1 MRTTALQGLRTRPL
15 AVLLLLAAANAC
27 AQDADLTTLPLE
39 QLMSME
45 FFSASRFNQKA
56 TQAPSNVTVLTSADI
71 RAYGWRTLADALRS
85 VRGLYTSNDRS
96 YSYLG
101 ARGFL
106 RPGDLNTRFLL
117 QIDGTRINDPVFH
130 QAQLG
135 AEFPL
140 DLELVDRIEF
150 VPGPGS
156 SVYGSNAFFGVINVI
171 TRRAP
176 DLEGARATLESGQ
189 AGARS
194 GGVSYG
200 WRNSDAELLIAANHG
215 ISDGRDLYFPEF
227 GGTAQGLDWER
238 YSRLFARGQWGR
250 WSMALIDGKR
260 TKGMPTASYG
270 QPFNVPGG
278 QTMDELRLAEV
289 GYRNTILPLHGELTA
304 RLFHS
309 DYRYDGH
316 FVNQDPFGT
325 INLDRTRARW
335 WGADVSLFVQASA
348 AHKVVIGAE
357 YQYNHHVVQQNF
369 DTEPFVSY
377 LDDRSQGK
385 RFGIYGQDE
394 ITLAEGVLLNAGL
407 RYDRESSSGGVFN
420 PRLALIAEV
429 AQGTT
434 LKAIYGSAFR
444 APNSYELFYG
454 IDTEGGQLANPNLG
468 RERIRSHELSLVRQL
483 GASAR
488 VTVTAYANEASGLVT
503 EVEDEDFG
511 LPIFRNL
518 GRAHA
523 RGIELEYERSFA
535 GGASLRTSVSRQRVT
550 GGTAEVNSPRWL
562 AKLNASGKIAGA
574 WHAGL
579 EGQYVSS
586 RKLLDGGA
594 TKGFVLA
601 NLNLFSIGLS
611 RHVDASFGVQNLFDR
626 RYADPSSLG
635 LTQRSIEQDGRR
647 LYVRLKASY

>member
-1 MRTTALQGLRTRPL
+1 MRITALQGLRYRPL
-15 AVLLLLAAANAC
+15 AVLLLAATNAC

-45 FFSASRFNQKA
+45 VFSASRFNQKA

-85 VRGLYTSNDRS
+85 IRGLYTSNDRS

-117 QIDGTRINDPVFH
+117 QIDGTRINDPVFD

-156 SVYGSNAFFGVINVI
+156 SIYGTNAFFGVINVI

-176 DLEGARATLESGQ
+176 DMEGTRATLEAGQ
-189 AGARS
+189 AGTRS
-194 GGVSYG
+194 GSASYG
-200 WRNSDAELLIAANHG
+200 WRNGDAELLLAVNRG
-215 ISDGRDLYFPEF
+215 LSDGRDLYFPEF

-238 YSRLFARGQWGR
+238 YSRFFARGQYGA
-250 WSMALIDGKR
+250 WSLALIDGKR

-270 QPFNVPGG
+270 QPFNVAGG
-278 QTMDELRLAEV
+278 LTIDELRMAEV
-289 GYRNTILPLHGELTA
+289 GYRNSMLPLHGELSA
-304 RLFHS
+304 RLYHS
-309 DYRYDGH
+309 EYLYDGH

-325 INLDRTRARW
+325 INLDRTRAKW
-335 WGADVSLFVQASA
+335 WGADVNLFLQLLDS
-348 AHKVVIGAE
+348 HKVVVGAD
-357 YQYNHHVVQQNF
+357 YQYNHDVLQQNF

-385 RFGIYGQDE
+385 RFGIYVQDE
-394 ITLAEGVLLNAGL
+394 ITLAKGILLNAGL
-407 RYDRESSSGGVFN
+407 RYDRDTSTGGVFN
-420 PRLALIAEV
+420 PRLALIAELSPE
-429 AQGTT
+429 TT
-434 LKAIYGSAFR
+434 VKAIYGSAFR
-444 APNSYELFYG
+444 TPNSYELFYG

-483 GASAR
+483 GANARFTLSAY
-488 VTVTAYANEASGLVT
+488 TNQASGLVT
-503 EVEDEDFG
+503 EVEDEEFG

-518 GRAHA
+518 GRARA
-523 RGIELEYERSFA
+523 RGIELEYERSFKN
-535 GGASLRTSVSRQRVT
+535 GARLRTSVSRQTVS
-550 GGTAEVNSPRWL
+550 GGISEVNSPRWL
-562 AKLNASGKIAGA
+562 AKLNATGQLAGI
-574 WHAGL
+574 WHVGI
-579 EGQYVSS
+579 EGQYMSA
-586 RKLLDGGA
+586 RRLLDGGE
-594 TKGFVLA
+594 TPGFVLA
-601 NLNLFSIGLS
+601 NINFFTIGLT
-611 RHVDASFGVQNLFDR
+611 RHLDASLGIQNLFDR

-635 LTQRSIEQDGRR
+635 LLQHSIEQDGRR
-647 LYVRLKASY
+647 VYLKLKAAY

>member
-1 MRTTALQGLRTRPL
+1 MRITALQGLRYRPL
-15 AVLLLLAAANAC
+15 AVLLLAATNAC

-45 FFSASRFNQKA
+45 VFSASRFNQKA

-85 VRGLYTSNDRS
+85 IRGLYTSNDRS

-117 QIDGTRINDPVFH
+117 QIDGTRINDPVFD

-156 SVYGSNAFFGVINVI
+156 SIYGTNAFFGVINVI

-176 DLEGARATLESGQ
+176 DLEGTRATLEAGQ
-189 AGARS
+189 AGTRS
-194 GGVSYG
+194 GGASYG
-200 WRNSDAELLIAANHG
+200 WRNGDAELLLAVNRG
-215 ISDGRDLYFPEF
+215 LSDGRDLYFPEF

-238 YSRLFARGQWGR
+238 YSRFFARGQYGA
-250 WSMALIDGKR
+250 WSLALIDGKR

-270 QPFNVPGG
+270 QPFNVAGG
-278 QTMDELRLAEV
+278 LTIDELRMAEV
-289 GYRNTILPLHGELTA
+289 GYRNSMLPLHGELSA
-304 RLFHS
+304 RLYHS
-309 DYRYDGH
+309 EYLYDGH

-325 INLDRTRARW
+325 INMDRTRAKW
-335 WGADVSLFVQASA
+335 WGADVNLFLQLLES
-348 AHKVVIGAE
+348 HKVVVGAD
-357 YQYNHHVVQQNF
+357 YQYNHDVLQQNF

-377 LDDRSQGK
+377 LDDRSQSK
-385 RFGIYGQDE
+385 RFGIYVQDE
-394 ITLAEGVLLNAGL
+394 ITLAKGILLNAGL
-407 RYDRESSSGGVFN
+407 RYDRETSTGGVFN
-420 PRLALIAEV
+420 PRLALIAELSPE
-429 AQGTT
+429 TT
-434 LKAIYGSAFR
+434 VKAIYGSAFR
-444 APNSYELFYG
+444 TPNSYELFYG

-483 GASAR
+483 GANAR
-488 VTVTAYANEASGLVT
+488 FTLSAYANQASGLVT
-503 EVEDEDFG
+503 EVEDEEFG

-518 GRAHA
+518 GRARA
-523 RGIELEYERSFA
+523 RGIELEYERSFKN
-535 GGASLRTSVSRQRVT
+535 GARLRTSVSRQTVS
-550 GGTAEVNSPRWL
+550 GGISEVNSPRWL
-562 AKLNASGKIAGA
+562 AKFNATGQLAGV
-574 WHAGL
+574 WHVGI
-579 EGQYVSS
+579 EGQYMSA
-586 RKLLDGGA
+586 RRLLDGGE
-594 TKGFVLA
+594 TPGFVLA
-601 NLNLFSIGLS
+601 NINFFTIGLT
-611 RHVDASFGVQNLFDR
+611 RHLDASLGIQNLFDR

-635 LTQRSIEQDGRR
+635 LLQHSIEQDGRR
-647 LYVRLKASY
+647 VYLKLKAAY

>member
-1 MRTTALQGLRTRPL
+1 MRITALQGLRYRPL
-15 AVLLLLAAANAC
+15 AVLLLAATNAC

-45 FFSASRFNQKA
+45 VFSASRFNQKA

-85 VRGLYTSNDRS
+85 IRGLYTSNDRS

-117 QIDGTRINDPVFH
+117 QIDGTRINDPVFD

-156 SVYGSNAFFGVINVI
+156 SIYGTNAFFGVINVI

-176 DLEGARATLESGQ
+176 DLEGTRATLEAGQ
-189 AGARS
+189 AGTRS
-194 GGVSYG
+194 GSASYG
-200 WRNSDAELLIAANHG
+200 WRNGDAELLLAANRG
-215 ISDGRDLYFPEF
+215 LSDGRDLYFPEF

-238 YSRLFARGQWGR
+238 YSRFYARGQYGA
-250 WSMALIDGKR
+250 WSLALIDGKR

-270 QPFNVPGG
+270 QPFNLAGG
-278 QTMDELRLAEV
+278 LTVDELRLAEV
-289 GYRNTILPLHGELTA
+289 GYRNSMLPLHGELSA
-304 RLFHS
+304 RLYHS
-309 DYRYDGH
+309 EYFYDGH

-325 INLDRTRARW
+325 INMDRTRAKW
-335 WGADVSLFVQASA
+335 WGADVNLFLQLFES
-348 AHKVVIGAE
+348 HKVVVGAD
-357 YQYNHHVVQQNF
+357 YQYNHDVLQQNF

-377 LDDRSQGK
+377 LDDRSQSK
-385 RFGIYGQDE
+385 RFGIYVQDE
-394 ITLAEGVLLNAGL
+394 ITLAKGILLNAGL
-407 RYDRESSSGGVFN
+407 RYDRETSTGGVFN
-420 PRLALIAEV
+420 PRLALIAELS
-429 AQGTT
+429 QETT
-434 LKAIYGSAFR
+434 AKAIYGSAFR
-444 APNSYELFYG
+444 TPNSYELFYG

-483 GASAR
+483 GANARFTLSAY
-488 VTVTAYANEASGLVT
+488 TNQASGLVT
-503 EVEDEDFG
+503 EVEDEEFG

-518 GRAHA
+518 GRARA
-523 RGIELEYERSFA
+523 RGIELEYERTFKS
-535 GGASLRTSVSRQRVT
+535 GARLRASVSRQTVS
-550 GGTAEVNSPRWL
+550 GGISEVNSPRWL
-562 AKLNASGKIAGA
+562 AKFNATGQLAGV
-574 WHAGL
+574 WHVGA
-579 EGQYVSS
+579 EGQYVSA
-586 RKLLDGGA
+586 RRLLDGGETA
-594 TKGFVLA
+594 GFMLA
-601 NLNLFSIGLS
+601 NINFFTIGLT
-611 RHVDASFGVQNLFDR
+611 RHFDASLGIQNLFDR

-635 LTQRSIEQDGRR
+635 LLQRSIEQDGRR
-647 LYVRLKASY
+647 VYLKLKAAY